1 MNIKRFFSAL
11 LALCLLLALSPAAA
25 MAEEPDASSPREET
39 MEEQLSGYFLVG
51 TMNGWTP
58 SEAYRFTWNASDPS
72 TGVEYILLCTLSA
85 GDAFK
90 AVQVENGSIVT
101 WYPDPGENYT
111 VSAAQ
116 AGDKAVY
123 FRPQYQS
130 DWDGHF
136 RIEDP
141 PTYHVSTTVNS
152 EVHGSIRVSPENARA
167 GDLITVTVTPDEGYI
182 LKYIEAPS
190 ITRVND
196 STYTFPMPGYDTTVY
211 ATFKLGPGFYFDNTN
226 RVVPDY
232 YVPEEKF
239 SPSSSPFGEWER
251 DTVLTEGNYLDVK
264 AVYAPELASQ
274 KTGSYWCF
282 QTMKLTYSSSSSRP
296 KVTAEQAGHAMVFLT
311 ETEREGYI
319 KAIHLDQSYMDESFV
334 WDAWITVKN
343 FRPIDIA
350 AAEHGTV
357 TAPADACESQIIT
370 LTVTPEEGYA
380 LDTLTVVDAEGHELP
395 VENNAF
401 TMPDA
406 PVTVTATFKE
416 SLVQIDYPLWL
427 GETRVNSLNKAD
439 ILGDGTVHYDPATG
453 TLTFDTAR
461 PAIPG
466 IYDNGLTGNQLVR
479 TLLYADGDLI
489 INAPQGLEL
498 STAELNCNGIYMPA
512 GSLTVN
518 GNLKIRSTY
527 HNIFAFHTN
536 FVLNGD
542 LDIAGATFG
551 LNVNAVKINGNV
563 EATAGRNVISGGEST
578 EITGDTIHVVSTDG
592 SNTSMGISGHQG
604 VVLTG
609 TVEVESIDNCVNAG
623 YGPITI
629 IGDATLKSSK
639 YRGIYG
645 YNITVKGNLNL
656 ETLQDCVYD
665 NASLG
670 RIDIEGDV
678 IAKCTS
684 PYQAYAAISGHD
696 VVIRGD
702 VTAESKGYGILAKNG
717 GVVTMI
723 SGTWTL
729 DGGKSAIQA
738 AGGIGIPDTHAIVE
752 PAGGLVSQVG
762 GNYCITQADGST
774 LATHALIRVPAADYA
789 QVAGISISAKG
800 NIGLNFYLY
809 LPERLEADDGAYVT
823 LDEEKALISQA
834 AAVELGERS
843 AYRFSLA
850 VPAKEMGRK
859 VTLKVFDGQD
869 QAVQL
874 RHGEEDLTET
884 GLVCAVRDY
893 LDWQIAESD
902 DLKLVNL
909 CKAMR
914 DYGYCAQATFD
925 YEAEDLP
932 APTGDLASVT
942 AESLLDYEPVLQEG
956 ADSGL
961 VHLGSS
967 LLLKSETSLRHYF
980 RLRSG
985 QIGEYSFAAD
995 GQSLT
1000 PVQKGDSWY
1009 VEIPEITA
1017 KMLGNTPT
1025 LTVTRGGEQILSLRY
1040 GPLSYARCVLLEN
1053 ADETLAD
1060 QVRALALYAQAAA
1073 EYFGE

>member
-11 LALCLLLALSPAAA
+11 LALCLLLVLSPAAA

-39 MEEQLSGYFLVG
+39 RGLNYGYYLIG
-51 TMNGWTP
+51 RYGWTINDLVE
-58 SEAYRFTWNASDPS
+58 SRDQFQQNYGSSVEEYRLQATLEAGQEIKVVLVSGGNQLGP
-72 TGVEYILLCTLSA
+72 
-85 GDAFK
+85 
-90 AVQVENGSIVT
+90 
-101 WYPDPGENYT
+101 WYPEGDNYVVDAAHAGE
-111 VSAAQ
+111 
-116 AGDKAVY
+116 KIIY
-123 FRPQYQS
+123 FRPEYNA
-130 DWDGHF
+130 DWAEFGGHMY
-136 RIEDP
+136 IADP
-141 PTYHVSTTVNS
+141 PTYRVNFRQPANGRLTADKTV
-152 EVHGSIRVSPENARA
+152 ARE
-167 GDLITVTVTPDEGYI
+167 GETITVTAIPDDGYYPNQI
-182 LKYIEAPS
+182 KSEPTVVFTY
-190 ITRVND
+190 VN
-196 STYTFPMPGYDTTVY
+196 SYTVTFPMPAWDLTVY
-211 ATFKLGPGFYFDNTN
+211 MWTDKMQPGPGFYFPAGKNVADLT
-226 RVVPDY
+226 
-232 YVPEEKF
+232 PEERF
-239 SPSSSPFGEWER
+239 REEDSAFGEYGFE
-251 DTVLTEGNYLDVK
+251 TQLTEGQ
-264 AVYAPELASQ
+264 ELEVFRISTDGNWSWMAS
-274 KTGSYWCF
+274 TNS
-282 QTMKLTYSSSSSRP
+282 P
-296 KVTAEQAGHAMVFLT
+296 TATAAQAGHAKLFLT
-311 ETEREGYI
+311 ETEREGYAKI
-319 KAIHLDQSYMDESFV
+319 FEVYQYISGVKTLVQEFWMTVKPYRA
-334 WDAWITVKN
+334 ITVQ
-343 FRPIDIA
+343 A
-350 AAEHGTV
+350 APGGRVSADRSDALEGETV
-357 TAPADACESQIIT
+357 T

-427 GETRVNSLNKAD
+427 GETQVNSLNKND

-461 PAIPG
+461 PAIQ
-466 IYDNGLTGNQLVR
+466 GLHENA
-479 TLLYADGDLI
+479 LLYADGIDLTI
-489 INAPQGLEL
+489 EAPQGLEL
-498 STAELNCNGIYMPA
+498 STDAPNSCGIRMLSGA
-512 GSLTVN
+512 LTVN
-518 GNLKIRSTY
+518 GDLEIRSTY
-527 HNIFAFHTN
+527 INVFAGSSE

-542 LDIAGATFG
+542 LDLAGGVNG
-551 LNVNAVKINGNV
+551 LNCAGIQIHGNV
-563 EATAGRNVISGGEST
+563 EASSGRNVIYAKDGQLQ
-578 EITGDTIHVVSTDG
+578 ITGDRIHVVSTDG
-592 SNTSMGISGHQG
+592 SNTSMGLYGFQG
-604 VVLTG
+604 VTLTG
-609 TVEVESIDNCVNAG
+609 TVEVESIDECVSAPYNTV
-623 YGPITI
+623 TI
-629 IGDATLKSSK
+629 NGDATLKSSN
-639 YRGIYG
+639 RSGITAFDIVI
-645 YNITVKGNLNL
+645 NGNLNT
-656 ETLQDCVYD
+656 ET
-665 NASLG
+665 NFHG
-670 RIDIEGDV
+670 IDGKTGGGSVSIKGSVNGSCTNKYPSYAVIHGQNISIE
-678 IAKCTS
+678 
-684 PYQAYAAISGHD
+684 
-696 VVIRGD
+696 GD
-702 VTAESKGYGILAKNG
+702 VTAESKGYGILAENG

-789 QVAGISISAKG
+789 EVAGISISAKG

-823 LDEEKALISQA
+823 LDGEKAPISQA

-843 AYRFSLA
+843 SYRFSLA

-869 QAVQL
+869 RAVQL
-874 RHGEEDLTET
+874 RRGEEDLTET

-985 QIGEYSFAAD
+985 QIGDYSFNLE

-1000 PVQKGDSWY
+1000 PVQKEDSWY